1 VGMLVRHMVGHHAIS
16 LPAYAV
22 SCLSALPLCTHSWPK
37 VNPKTSCHDCRPI
50 LLHALQTALGL
61 NLQGLQHCNLTA
73 ECVGNTPVQ
82 SGWFGWLYFS
92 SMNNKLP
99 TDPSKQIIE
108 NISSKCTH
116 EHWLCARLKAVGAAA
131 QLGGVTRMTLSI
143 TVLVMEG
150 TGALQLVVPM
160 MLAVFVAKIVGDSV
174 SMGVYD
180 LHIKIRGAPVLVS
193 AFLAFILI
201 HSFVHLWL
209 SLSGAFDSESCK
221 YSQSYIQPGNLNTG
235 NLCPDFVQKSCLT
248 VHWVTASSLVVD
260 QVSSACN
267 SMICKRCRQ
276 HPVTEELLLW
286 MVSLY
291 GSAAHDRRMPCNGRP
306 LWTCEK
312 SISVSNVSNATV
324 SLLSSACL
332 HGSSGLHPLLKKP
345 TCLFRLTKALNPC
358 GEELNP

>member
-1 VGMLVRHMVGHHAIS
+1 M
-16 LPAYAV
+16 
-22 SCLSALPLCTHSWPK
+22 
-37 VNPKTSCHDCRPI
+37 
-50 LLHALQTALGL
+50 
-61 NLQGLQHCNLTA
+61 
-73 ECVGNTPVQ
+73 
-82 SGWFGWLYFS
+82 
-92 SMNNKLP
+92 
-99 TDPSKQIIE
+99 
-108 NISSKCTH
+108 
-116 EHWLCARLKAVGAAA
+116 GAAA

-248 VHWVTASSLVVD
+248 VH
-260 QVSSACN
+260 
-267 SMICKRCRQ
+267 
-276 HPVTEELLLW
+276 
-286 MVSLY
+286 
-291 GSAAHDRRMPCNGRP
+291 
-306 LWTCEK
+306 
-312 SISVSNVSNATV
+312 
-324 SLLSSACL
+324 
-332 HGSSGLHPLLKKP
+332 
-345 TCLFRLTKALNPC
+345 
-358 GEELNP
+358 